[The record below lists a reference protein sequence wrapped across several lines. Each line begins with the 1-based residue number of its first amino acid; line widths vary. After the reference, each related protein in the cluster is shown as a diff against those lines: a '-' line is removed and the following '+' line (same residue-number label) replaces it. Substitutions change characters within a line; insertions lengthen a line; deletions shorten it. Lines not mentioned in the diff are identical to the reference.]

1 MLAQH
6 RLVSLIKFL
15 VFCFWV
21 MSVIARYFSVF
32 TIFADLPAKQV
43 PSRSHTFSSTEKLK
57 SNIQSN
63 IYFYTDELVIS
74 IFLRLFAKL
83 L

>member
-6 RLVSLIKFL
+6 RLGSLIRFL
-15 VFCFWV
+15 GFCFWV

-43 PSRSHTFSSTEKLK
+43 PSRSHTFSSTEKLQN
-57 SNIQSN
+57 SIQLNIH
-63 IYFYTDELVIS
+63 F
-74 IFLRLFAKL
+74 
-83 L
+83 